1 MILKY
6 KLIKIKHRYD
16 LKWKISIGKNEAH
29 KLVDNFT
36 AKYYMMDRTIHKK
49 KYLPSDDGS
58 SNCTHILME
67 MNEKQD
73 YHY

>member
-1 MILKY
+1 MEDFDWEK
-6 KLIKIKHRYD
+6 R
-16 LKWKISIGKNEAH
+16 GPQT

-49 KYLPSDDGS
+49 KYLPSHDGS